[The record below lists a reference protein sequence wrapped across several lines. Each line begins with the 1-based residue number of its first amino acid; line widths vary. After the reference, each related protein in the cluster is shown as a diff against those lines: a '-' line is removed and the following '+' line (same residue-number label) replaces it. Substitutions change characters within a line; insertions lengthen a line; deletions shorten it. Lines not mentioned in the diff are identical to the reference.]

1 MTTMVIRFSSLGDI
15 VLAGSVTG
23 ALQPVIFFTSARYAE
38 IAAALPGVVEVR
50 TWEESGRSALDG
62 VDRIIDLHA
71 SLRSR
76 WATFGHPGTVRRA
89 RKYSIRRQSRVMF
102 KTGSPPPTVVARY
115 AAAAQVEVASHPWL
129 PQAQGDTL
137 LLIPGAQHVTKCW
150 PAERFIELGRQWT
163 GPVAVMGSHDEKGTV
178 EYIAESIGSS
188 AFAIAE
194 KGFAQTLS
202 TISKGRY
209 AVGGDTGL
217 MHLCAASGVPTIG
230 LFGPTTS
237 TDGFWCHPGVALEAP
252 LPCRPCTRHGGNT
265 CPIGD
270 HKCMNDIHVDAVW
283 TALGSL

>member
-1 MTTMVIRFSSLGDI
+1 MVIRFSSLGDI

-23 ALQPVIFFTSARYAE
+23 ALEPVVFLTSARYAE

-62 VDRIIDLHA
+62 VDHIIDLHA

-76 WATFGHPGTVRRA
+76 WATFGHTGTVRRA
-89 RKYSIRRQSRVMF
+89 AKHSALRRSRVMF
-102 KTGSPPPTVVARY
+102 KMGSPPPTVIARY

-129 PQAQGDTL
+129 PQANGDTL
-137 LLIPGAQHVTKCW
+137 LLIPGAQHATKRW
-150 PAERFIELGRQWT
+150 PAERFVDLGRRWT
-163 GPVAVMGSHDEKGTV
+163 GPIAVLGSHDEKSEV
-178 EYIAESIGSS
+178 ECIAASIGPS

-194 KGFAQTLS
+194 NGFSQTLS
-202 TISKGRY
+202 TISKGRC

-217 MHLCAASGVPTIG
+217 MHLCAAAGVPTIG

-237 TDGFWCHPGVALEAP
+237 TDGFWCHPGVAVEVP
-252 LPCRPCTRHGGNT
+252 LPCRPCTRHGGPE

-270 HKCMNDIHVDAVW
+270 HKCMTEINVDTVW
-283 TALGSL
+283 AALGSI